1 MDELVIEIDDPS
13 GRRVTMTF
21 RSAEAPEWAD
31 GEDDEDDEEDGVLDD
46 EVFQPIRMHSEHVL

>member
-1 MDELVIEIDDPS
+1 
-13 GRRVTMTF
+13 MTF
-21 RSAEAPEWAD
+21 RSAEAAEWAD